1 MPLGICWLPTM
12 FRRMTAGVGLKHGR
26 HGAVEA
32 SSPEPSDAIAAR
44 RDQGQ
49 RDRSDAQ
56 LAASNQEVEWQRRRR
71 PGGRIDVGYRRC
83 KKRGLWCSLLM
94 GDAGDGIEVWRPA
107 DKEFGGSILRWR
119 MGMGAVGEQGA
130 VCTLHSALAGFCSST
145 VCGVSLEGWA
155 ADGVF

>member
-1 MPLGICWLPTM
+1 M
-12 FRRMTAGVGLKHGR
+12 GVGLKHGR

-32 SSPEPSDAIAAR
+32 SSLEPSDA
-44 RDQGQ
+44 QGQ
-49 RDRSDAQ
+49 RDGSDAQ

-71 PGGRIDVGYRRC
+71 PGGPIDVGYRRC
-83 KKRGLWCSLLM
+83 KKGALVFVT
-94 GDAGDGIEVWRPA
+94 DGRRWRRDRVWRPA